1 MSIEVAFRDLGARLR
16 QTKEAFDG
24 LRLTV
29 AEDRPLPG
37 GDVALI
43 DQRADTIDDILGLL
57 DESADAAARGQKA
70 AKSTAKLDALRQSL
84 GRCQEA
90 FMAAAQ
96 RFAAD
101 LTSYE
106 RIAELAGLG
115 RNRGGEWRVWA
126 QSVRE
131 ALKRCEQ
138 PIYDTHQA
146 LFTCW
151 RDVTERAT
159 TPLVSVQATG
169 VGQRIKMPA
178 QAAPDR

>member
-16 QTKEAFDG
+16 QAREAFDG

-29 AEDRPLPG
+29 AEDRPLH

-43 DQRADTIDDILGLL
+43 DQRSDAIDDVLGLIA
-57 DESADAAARGQKA
+57 EAAEAAARGQRA
-70 AKSTAKLDALRQSL
+70 AKSTAKLDAVRQSL
-84 GRCQEA
+84 GRSQEA

-96 RFAAD
+96 RFTSD
-101 LTSYE
+101 LSSYE
-106 RIAELAGLG
+106 RIAELAALA
-115 RNRGGEWRVWA
+115 RTRGGEWRAWA
-126 QSVRE
+126 QSVHE
-131 ALKRCEQ
+131 ALRRCEQ
-138 PIYDTHQA
+138 PVYDTHQA

-178 QAAPDR
+178 QAAPER